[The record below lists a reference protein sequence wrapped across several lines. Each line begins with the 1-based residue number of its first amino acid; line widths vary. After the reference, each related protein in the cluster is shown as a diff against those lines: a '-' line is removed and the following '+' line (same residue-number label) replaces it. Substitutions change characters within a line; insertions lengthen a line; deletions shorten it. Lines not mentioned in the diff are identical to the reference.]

1 MLRYAQPDKLYVT
14 LNSRIFSSPIRS
26 IESISMKKRWLIYL
40 LIGVLFGIFDF
51 YYQTWTQPLF
61 PFTPFGNIALM
72 VAVLSV
78 WLVMVIPIAIREAKA
93 SRSVWLAA
101 AASAFSW
108 SVSIISYYLFMAVK
122 LILIGQP
129 GREEMHFSNRSDPY
143 FWSNIKSVF
152 IGDILAGIGEWIL
165 VALIGGCLVGLV
177 AGWIVLKR
185 QNASL
190 PAAQG

>member
-1 MLRYAQPDKLYVT
+1 
-14 LNSRIFSSPIRS
+14 
-26 IESISMKKRWLIYL
+26 MKKRWLIYL
-40 LIGVLFGIFDF
+40 LIGVLFGIFDI

-61 PFTPFGNIALM
+61 PLTPFGNIALV

-108 SVSIISYYLFMAVK
+108 SVSIISYYLFMGVK

-129 GREEMHFSNRSDPY
+129 AREEMHISNRADPY
-143 FWSNIKSVF
+143 YWSNVKSF
-152 IGDILAGIGEWIL
+152 FLGDFLGGVGEWIL

-177 AGWIVLKR
+177 AGWIALKR
-185 QNASL
+185 QNARL
-190 PAAQG
+190 PAAQA